1 MHVSKL
7 PPSALPTSTP
17 PETAPSKQN
26 LASEIVTAITQDLQE
41 LERAAPAAP
50 ASDHADI
57 RPLEVS
63 GGLQVMLAEFR
74 SAFELI
80 AESIGTAAMSNV
92 ALDES
97 GKSSVEVPAQAARQ
111 IVEWVL
117 QAMPEDASNPVV
129 WSAVLVRVET
139 ALQGGLQQAESALAN
154 WREVPPSVLDAV
166 KQAGG
171 VALQVLSDE
180 RPNPLWLRPEWV
192 GLEPRLE
199 RFWRRRRAARR
210 HLTDPDLWQWNLD
223 DPDEQKR

>member
-7 PPSALPTSTP
+7 PPSALPTTQ
-17 PETAPSKQN
+17 PETTPSKQE
-26 LASEIVTAITQDLQE
+26 LSSEIAAALTQDLQE
-41 LERAAPAAP
+41 LEKAAPAA
-50 ASDHADI
+50 DHADI
-57 RPLEVS
+57 RPLDVS
-63 GGLQVMLAEFR
+63 GGLQVMLAEIR

-80 AESIGTAAMSNV
+80 AESIGTEAMSHFS
-92 ALDES
+92 LDET
-97 GKSSVEVPAQAARQ
+97 GKTSVEVPAQAARQ
-111 IVEWVL
+111 IVDWVL
-117 QAMPEDASNPVV
+117 QAMPEDAGNPAV

-139 ALQGGLQQAESALAN
+139 ALQEGLQQTDSALAN

-171 VALQVLSDE
+171 MALQVLSDE

-192 GLEPRLE
+192 GLGPRLE

-223 DPDEQKR
+223 ETDEQR

>member
-7 PPSALPTSTP
+7 PPSALPTTQ
-17 PETAPSKQN
+17 PETAPSKQK
-26 LASEIVTAITQDLQE
+26 LVSEIAAAITEDLRE
-41 LERAAPAAP
+41 LEKAAPGA
-50 ASDHADI
+50 DRADI
-57 RPLEVS
+57 RALDVR
-63 GGLQVMLAEFR
+63 GGLQVMLAEIR

-80 AESIGTAAMSNV
+80 AESIGTEAMSNL
-92 ALDES
+92 APDE
-97 GKSSVEVPAQAARQ
+97 GGNAGVEVATQAARQ

-129 WSAVLVRVET
+129 WSAVMVRVET
-139 ALQGGLQQAESALAN
+139 ALQEGLQQAESALAN
-154 WREVPPSVLDAV
+154 WNEVPASVLASV

-171 VALQVLSDE
+171 LALQVLSDD

-223 DPDEQKR
+223 DNEEQRR